1 MDANYSISDLATI
14 ANGNCNGNMGGSFWF
29 IILFFL
35 LCNNGGWNNGWNRG
49 GYGTGEFGQYATAA
63 SQNEILLGQ
72 RFSGLDNKI
81 DRGFTSIGNGI
92 SDATFALNNSIK
104 DGIYT
109 TTNAVKDTAYA
120 TTQAVKD
127 TSYATGVSVVN
138 EGRALQ
144 NQIAQCCCDN
154 KQATA
159 QVRYDMANFAASIN
173 SNIDNKFAALEKSAL
188 EQRLAAQAAQI
199 NQLQMAQA
207 VCGIPRINP
216 SAWGTYP
223 YTAPMSNCGG
233 CGCNCGTV

>member
-35 LCNNGGWNNGWNRG
+35 ICNNNGWNNGWNRG
-49 GYGTGEFGQYATAA
+49 GYGYGAGGELSGYASAA
-63 SQNEILLGQ
+63 SQQDIL
-72 RFSGLDNKI
+72 FSSKFQNLDSKMDKI
-81 DRGFTSIGNGI
+81 GYGICDSTYALSQQINGAQSTIGGAI
-92 SDATFALNNSIK
+92 
-104 DGIYT
+104 
-109 TTNAVKDTAYA
+109 
-120 TTQAVKD
+120 
-127 TSYATGVSVVN
+127 VN
-138 EGRALQ
+138 EGRAIQTQLAGATLD
-144 NQIAQCCCDN
+144 NQRNVDS
-154 KQATA
+154 
-159 QVRYDMANFAASIN
+159 VRYDMANFAASIN
-173 SNIDNKFAALEKSAL
+173 SNIDNKFASLEKSAL